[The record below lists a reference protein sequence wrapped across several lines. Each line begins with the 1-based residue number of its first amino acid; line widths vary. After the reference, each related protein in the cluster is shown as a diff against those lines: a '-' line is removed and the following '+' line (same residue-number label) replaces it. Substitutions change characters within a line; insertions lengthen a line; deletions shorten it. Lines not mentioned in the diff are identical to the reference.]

1 MPCGLP
7 DFSDFPDFYV
17 SLAELKTKTLIN
29 PSIIMKI
36 TKLLFAILSISALT
50 GCNFTEEI
58 YMNEDGSGKY
68 SLQMDGSSLMS
79 MAGKEIENNPE
90 ANKVID
96 TTFSF
101 SEMFASKKDSI
112 AKLPA
117 EQQERLKKLA
127 GFTTSM
133 KMNAAEQQMLFT
145 MGSDFKRIDEIED
158 AMAAMGAMS
167 DIAKG
172 ADQSNPLAQ
181 AGPIGDNKSKLKFT
195 YDGKKFTR
203 KATML
208 KKDEAVIENDSLSEA
223 YDMIFESSTYTVK
236 YRFPKKIKKVS
247 NANATI
253 SSDKKTVTIE
263 YPFMDYM
270 KEPEKLNFEVEFE

>member
-1 MPCGLP
+1 
-7 DFSDFPDFYV
+7 
-17 SLAELKTKTLIN
+17 
-29 PSIIMKI
+29 MKI
-36 TKLLFAILSISALT
+36 AKLLLAIVFMASLT
-50 GCNFTEEI
+50 SCNFTEEI
-58 YMNEDGSGKY
+58 YMNEDGTGKY
-68 SLQMDGSSLMS
+68 SMQMDGSALMS

-90 ANKVID
+90 AGKVID

-101 SEMFASKKDSI
+101 AEMFASKKDSI

-117 EQQERLKKLA
+117 EEQERLKRLA
-127 GFTTSM
+127 KFTTSM

-145 MGSDFKRIDEIED
+145 MASDFKRIDEVED
-158 AMAAMGAMS
+158 AMGAMGS
-167 DIAKG
+167 MTDMAKG
-172 ADQSNPLAQ
+172 TDQSNPLAQ
-181 AGPIGDNKSKLKFT
+181 AGAIGDNNSKLKFT
-195 YDGKKFTR
+195 YDGKKFVR

-208 KKDEAVIENDSLSEA
+208 KKEAAVTENDSLNEA
-223 YDMIFESSTYTVK
+223 YNMIFESSTYTVK

-247 NANATI
+247 NAKATI